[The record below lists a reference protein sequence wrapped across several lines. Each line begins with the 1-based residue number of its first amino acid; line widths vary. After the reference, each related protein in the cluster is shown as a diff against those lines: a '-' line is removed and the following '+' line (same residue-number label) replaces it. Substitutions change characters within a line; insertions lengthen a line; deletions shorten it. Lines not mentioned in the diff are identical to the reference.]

1 VPVEIGHYTEASSNV
16 IWDYSV
22 CCNKQRQ

>member
-1 VPVEIGHYTEASSNV
+1 VPVKIGHYTEASSNV

-22 CCNKQRQ
+22 CCTKQRQ